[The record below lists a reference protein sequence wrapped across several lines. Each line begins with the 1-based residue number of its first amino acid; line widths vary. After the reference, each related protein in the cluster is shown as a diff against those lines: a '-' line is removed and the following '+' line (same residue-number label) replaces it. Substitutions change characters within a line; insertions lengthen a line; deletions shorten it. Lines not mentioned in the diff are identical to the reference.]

1 LGYLSRDM
9 HHIDLKHEGLRKF
22 RRLSGTDQYVLEQRA
37 RVQTEKWDE
46 RWRRR
51 GLLDRHSEELLGQ
64 LPDFEAQRAQAA
76 RATVEAQQAV
86 EALGSILSKGTEAAP
101 FKMEML
107 CDSRIFPEPRPVAPV
122 DQPLPPAPKRSDPL
136 FDEVEI
142 NLKDLWPLLL
152 LNGKQRQEKTIQLR
166 QEAAQAK
173 YDLALKDWR
182 AAKGETARQNAKAR
196 ALFEEALDAWWDRAL
211 AYQKHQQEE
220 NRKIDKFRQ
229 RYAQGQPN
237 AVIEFLDAALSHSDY
252 PDIYPMRWEMGF
264 EPRTGALVIDYEL
277 PAPESFPTLKAVK
290 FDVLRDCFT
299 QSHWSEAEVAQLYD
313 SALHQTCLRSLRD
326 AFAADEAEVISSITF
341 NGWVNYTDKMRG
353 TPARACIMS
362 VQAARDTIRQANFQA
377 VDPKAYFRKLGG
389 EAGARLADL
398 APVIPISWLPRAED
412 PSAAA
417 EDELTGTRSAA
428 PSLSPSFAAP
438 ENPSSSRH

>member
-1 LGYLSRDM
+1 
-9 HHIDLKHEGLRKF
+9 
-22 RRLSGTDQYVLEQRA
+22 
-37 RVQTEKWDE
+37 
-46 RWRRR
+46 
-51 GLLDRHSEELLGQ
+51 
-64 LPDFEAQRAQAA
+64 
-76 RATVEAQQAV
+76 
-86 EALGSILSKGTEAAP
+86 
-101 FKMEML
+101 
-107 CDSRIFPEPRPVAPV
+107 
-122 DQPLPPAPKRSDPL
+122 
-136 FDEVEI
+136 
-142 NLKDLWPLLL
+142 
-152 LNGKQRQEKTIQLR
+152 
-166 QEAAQAK
+166 
-173 YDLALKDWR
+173 
-182 AAKGETARQNAKAR
+182 
-196 ALFEEALDAWWDRAL
+196 
-211 AYQKHQQEE
+211 
-220 NRKIDKFRQ
+220 
-229 RYAQGQPN
+229 
-237 AVIEFLDAALSHSDY
+237 
-252 PDIYPMRWEMGF
+252 MGF

-326 AFAADEAEVISSITF
+326 AFAADEAQVISSITF

-362 VQAARDTIRQANFQA
+362 VQASRDMIRQANFLA

-417 EDELTGTRSAA
+417 ENELTGTPSAA